1 MSKIVFIFFISF
13 FFSTSQLFCISNNI
27 KWWLSGK
34 IFIYDVISHMSNK
47 CCINSIWHFPL
58 WRWPLSPRS
67 RDRALFKVP
76 LRNFKRRWNFYI
88 LILVFRYLTHTAIAL
103 LKIIAGICVEIFSFF
118 FTVSFSVAKKHTCL
132 LAWSLEHRSWF
143 PMHVKKLSTWRP
155 KLIRQLLWF
164 QCTKS
169 SWPSIIPLFLIR
181 TFIQHRNWELL

>member
-1 MSKIVFIFFISF
+1 MHSGWVWGAFFFFERCHFCHHMSKIVFIFFISF
-13 FFSTSQLFCISNNI
+13 FFSTSQLFCISNI

-103 LKIIAGICVEIFSFF
+103 LKIIAGNLCRNILFF
-118 FTVSFSVAKKHTCL
+118 FHCIILSCQEAHL
-132 LAWSLEHRSWF
+132 LAC
-143 PMHVKKLSTWRP
+143 
-155 KLIRQLLWF
+155 LILGA
-164 QCTKS
+164 
-169 SWPSIIPLFLIR
+169 
-181 TFIQHRNWELL
+181 